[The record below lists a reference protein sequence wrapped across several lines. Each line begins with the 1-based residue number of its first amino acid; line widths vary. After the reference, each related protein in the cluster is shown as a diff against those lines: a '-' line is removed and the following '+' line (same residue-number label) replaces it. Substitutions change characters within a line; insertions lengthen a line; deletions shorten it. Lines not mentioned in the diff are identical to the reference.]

1 MNACLGNKYLT
12 TQGLKGA
19 LEIARVLI
27 KNGYQVFIQEDEL
40 DTYIVGYAYNDSR
53 LGDPEF
59 ALLTQEEID
68 TVLCNRQK
76 NEEDN

>member
-1 MNACLGNKYLT
+1 MNACLSSRHIST
-12 TQGLKGA
+12 DGLDGA
-19 LEIARVLI
+19 FEIARALI
-27 KNGYQVFIQEDEL
+27 KNGYQVFIQED
-40 DTYIVGYAYNDSR
+40 DANIYIVDYAYNDSR

-68 TVLCNRQK
+68 TVLCDRQK

>member
-40 DTYIVGYAYNDSR
+40 DTYIVGYAYNDW
-53 LGDPEF
+53 
-59 ALLTQEEID
+59 
-68 TVLCNRQK
+68 
-76 NEEDN
+76 

>member
-1 MNACLGNKYLT
+1 MNACLNNKYLT
-12 TQGLKGA
+12 AKGLDGA

-40 DTYIVGYAYNDSR
+40 DIYIVGYTYNDSR

-68 TVLCNRQK
+68 TVLCDRQK